1 MNKFSI
7 TPEDIDYIK
16 QWLKSLNT
24 QFVSPRIIM
33 LITLTILWKNNL
45 EISDTHDF
53 YSQIASIRERYRL
66 YFMHTLEKEFH
77 MKNIDNFVNVVAK

>member
-1 MNKFSI
+1 MSKFSI

-24 QFVSPRIIM
+24 QFVTPRIIM

-53 YSQIASIRERYRL
+53 YSQIASIRERYRMYL
-66 YFMHTLEKEFH
+66 IHTLEKDFD